1 MTKKEKKKKK
11 KTSETIKQFFNSPI
25 SIIIALII
33 LSISLLIYSR
43 YLIKVNEVYQFSGYK
58 ENISILN
65 GTIYTNYDVNYFGDS
80 KIYYDG
86 EDIELKE
93 FEVGY
98 YIKDGSNYND
108 ISIVKNN
115 EEIGE
120 SASLKLLLNTTD
132 FSFTETHKDSMYLS
146 KENIKNLDNLV
157 FRIKGVDKEDKDIEI
172 EIPLV
177 ATKINK

>member
-1 MTKKEKKKKK
+1 MKKTKK
-11 KTSETIKQFFNSPI
+11 KTNNEAIKEFFNSPI
-25 SIIIALII
+25 PIIIVLIA
-33 LSISLLIYSR
+33 LSITLLIYSR
-43 YLIKVNEVYQFSGYK
+43 YLIKANKLYQFSGYK
-58 ENISILN
+58 ENISIMN
-65 GTIYTNYDVNYFGDS
+65 GTIYTNYDINYFGDS

-86 EDIELKE
+86 KDIELKE

-98 YIKDGSNYND
+98 YIKDGSSYND
-108 ISIVKNN
+108 ISIIKNN

-120 SASLKLLLNTTD
+120 TASLKLLLNTTD
-132 FSFTETHKDSMYLS
+132 FSFTETHKDSIYLS

-157 FRIKGVDKEDKDIEI
+157 FRIKGIDKENKDIEI